1 MINWYKK
8 EALFLILISFFLGKQ
23 SVGIAA
29 FKRPNKIN
37 LNHHLEVYQSDRI
50 DSLRLSTAD
59 FNRPRSFRNSILPIK
74 NFKVNIDNRLARKT
88 NSCQNINSAYQ
99 QVYGFATKNYYI
111 NICQLGSKFYYYRQS
126 KFDDEAL
133 LIRARA
139 ISYGDIFQA
148 TSGGT
153 TYFVGKDGDRYYSS
167 VMHNDN
173 EIVFEPEL
181 QRSPDSALE
190 QNLAEVNSNLP
201 SDGVKANQTANASLE
216 LNGPQGNYSS
226 SQSLICTDE
235 NTTNSYL
242 NYWQKLLGKSPSTA
256 NQYAVSNGHNFVYDA
271 QTPERAS
278 IATKEGAIVDLN
290 IAMVS
295 QTIERV
301 CIRSVAEN

>member
-1 MINWYKK
+1 MIDWYKK

-29 FKRPNKIN
+29 FKSPNKIN
-37 LNHHLEVYQSDRI
+37 LNYHFEVYQSDRI
-50 DSLRLSTAD
+50 DSLQLSTAD
-59 FNRPRSFRNSILPIK
+59 FNRPWSVRNLILPTK
-74 NFKVNIDNRLARKT
+74 NWKVNIDNRLAKET

-111 NICQLGSKFYYYRQS
+111 NICQLGNKFYYYRQS

-133 LIRARA
+133 LIRAKA

-148 TSGGT
+148 TSDGT
-153 TYFVGKDGDRYYSS
+153 TYFVGKDSDRYYSS
-167 VMHNDN
+167 VMYNDN

-181 QRSPDSALE
+181 PRSPEPALE
-190 QNLAEVNSNLP
+190 QNIAEANSDLP
-201 SDGVKANQTANASLE
+201 NDGVKANQTTSASLE
-216 LNGPQGNYSS
+216 LDGPQGNYSS
-226 SQSLICTDE
+226 QQPLICTGE
-235 NTTNSYL
+235 NTANSHL
-242 NYWQKLLGKSPSTA
+242 NYWQKLLGKSPTTA
-256 NQYAVSNGHNFVYDA
+256 NQYAISNGHNFVYDA
-271 QTPERAS
+271 HTPERAT